1 MVRPTLSPVATA
13 TVVSPV
19 GTPVATA
26 TVVSPVGTPVA
37 TATVVSPVGT
47 PVATATVVSPV
58 GTPVVIMPV
67 EGGEE
72 FWDLVQQREEK
83 DTMTAEWI
91 AAGVGVLVS
100 LLLEVVPGLAGW
112 WEGLGT
118 WKRLGWLL
126 LCVVLP
132 LVVMGAACLGL
143 DLGVGAPACEANGV
157 VEALKLGF
165 TAYFAAQ
172 GTYATVGR
180 VVRGKRQ
187 QRMFNG

>member
-1 MVRPTLSPVATA
+1 MVSRVTIADEMFVMLVLLLVVVLVALVLLVGCEVVTPTA
-13 TVVSPV
+13 TVS
-19 GTPVATA
+19 
-26 TVVSPVGTPVA
+26 
-37 TATVVSPVGT
+37 

-112 WEGLGT
+112 WEGLDGT
-118 WKRLGWLL
+118 WKRLGWLVL
-126 LCVVLP
+126 SLVLP
-132 LVVMGAACLGL
+132 LAVVGAGCAGL
-143 DLGVGAPACEANGV
+143 ELGVDGPACDVNGA

-165 TAYFAAQ
+165 VAYFAAQ

-187 QRMFNG
+187 QRMFGG

>member
-1 MVRPTLSPVATA
+1 MSGLEKLMVVVALVASLVMGVVVAGGCEVVRPTLS
-13 TVVSPV
+13 
-19 GTPVATA
+19 
-26 TVVSPVGTPVA
+26 
-37 TATVVSPVGT
+37 

-112 WEGLGT
+112 WEGLVGT
-118 WKRLGWLL
+118 WKRLGWLV